1 MDERALVAAQLG
13 RVPRGEWRVAARC
26 GYGYP
31 VVIATAP
38 VLDDGTPFPTI
49 FYLTCPHL
57 SEAVSALESSG
68 EIEVWRARVASDA
81 SLEARL
87 RAADLA
93 YRAARAAEAG
103 DEDPSPQVGIAGQ
116 RDPLGIK
123 CLHAHVASAL
133 AGIDDPVGHGAL
145 AQLARECDNE
155 RCTAFRTDGE
165 SGVEHA

>member
-1 MDERALVAAQLG
+1 MDELALVAAQLG
-13 RVPRGEWRVAARC
+13 RVPRGKWRVAARC

-31 VVIATAP
+31 AVITTAP
-38 VLDDGTPFPTI
+38 VLDDGAPFPTI

-57 SEAVSALESSG
+57 SEAVSGLESSG
-68 EIEVWRARVASDA
+68 EIEVWRARVAADA
-81 SLEARL
+81 ALEARL
-87 RAADLA
+87 RAADAA

-103 DEDPSPQVGIAGQ
+103 GADPSPQVGIAGQ

-145 AQLARECDNE
+145 AQVARECGSE
-155 RCTAFRTDGE
+155 RCAAFGADGE
-165 SGVEHA
+165 HGVEHA